1 VFRQNRDLDRRRSRR
16 PWRQIC
22 KPRNKHVPPPRF
34 LQTDCRFSPLI
45 RDASNL
51 ASGQEG
57 NAAILYT
64 MTTCHSLKL
73 VSDEIIGDP
82 LDAKMFEFTG
92 WTFEEGGRIYEFIR
106 DEPSQEEDKEEDEL
120 LENKS
125 ESSRGHYVARDA
137 PERSGLP
144 AVRPPKADGKV
155 TPFFFTKS

>member
-1 VFRQNRDLDRRRSRR
+1 M
-16 PWRQIC
+16 
-22 KPRNKHVPPPRF
+22 
-34 LQTDCRFSPLI
+34 QTDGRFSPLI

-51 ASGQEG
+51 AGGQEG

-92 WTFEEGGRIYEFIR
+92 WTFEEGGRIYEFIQ
-106 DEPSQEEDKEEDEL
+106 DDPSHEEEHVKEEDEL

-144 AVRPPKADGKV
+144 AVRPPQTDGKV
-155 TPFFFTKS
+155 APLVRGRS